1 MDTRRAR
8 ARASDAPPMDARR
21 LSHLLAAVRHRS
33 LTEAAAALELTQP
46 ALSRSIQALE
56 RAIGG
61 PLLER
66 GRFGVRPTALG
77 EALAAHAEAIE
88 DELQQAARLAAARQA
103 EAARLTIGCGPSE
116 ATRLLPL
123 ALDAVRR
130 AERPPRVSVLYGLN
144 ESLMPMVKS
153 GEIDLALSSIPATAH
168 DPELLHEPLHVD
180 AGVVVARSSHPLAA
194 RRQVRPAELLAWP
207 WVLAR
212 RRELE
217 RRALDQ
223 LFLDADVKPIEDCI
237 ETTSAVLMKTVAM
250 QTDHLTFLPRELI
263 HWEERAGLLVA
274 LKVPGLGWARSVGI
288 TWKRGR
294 RATPAAEALAEALR
308 AAVAKAGMRRG

>member
-1 MDTRRAR
+1 MEAPRIRAHPEVDTRRLA
-8 ARASDAPPMDARR
+8 
-21 LSHLLAAVRHRS
+21 HLLAAVRHRS
-33 LTEAAAALELTQP
+33 LTEAAATLELTQP
-46 ALSRSIQALE
+46 ALTRSIQALE
-56 RAIGG
+56 RAVGG

-88 DELQQAARLAAARQA
+88 DELRQVARLAAPRRAGAMRCT
-103 EAARLTIGCGPSE
+103 LGCGPSE

-123 ALDAVRR
+123 ALDAVRQ
-130 AERPPRVSVLYGLN
+130 APQAPQVTVLYGLN

-153 GEIDLALSSIPATAH
+153 GEIDFALSSIPTTAH
-168 DPELLHEPLHVD
+168 DPDLDHEPLHVD
-180 AGVVVARSSHPLAA
+180 TGAVVARSAHPLAA
-194 RRQVRPAELLAWP
+194 RRSVRPADLLAWP

-223 LFLDADVKPIEDCI
+223 LFLDAGLRPIEDCI
-237 ETTSAVLMKTVAM
+237 ETTSAVLMKTVAL
-250 QTDHLTFLPRELI
+250 QTDHLSFLPREMI

-274 LKVPGLGWARSVGI
+274 LKVPGLGWTRTVGL
-288 TWKRGR
+288 TWRRGR
-294 RATPAAEALAEALR
+294 RIGAAAEAVAQSLR
-308 AAVAKAGMRRG
+308 TAVGRARLQQG